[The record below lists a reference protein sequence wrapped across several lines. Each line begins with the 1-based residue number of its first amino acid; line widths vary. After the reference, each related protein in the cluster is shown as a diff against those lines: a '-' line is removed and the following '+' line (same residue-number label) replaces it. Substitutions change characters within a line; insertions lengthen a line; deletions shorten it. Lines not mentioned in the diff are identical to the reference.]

1 MPKHA
6 NGYSLSPEKRKT
18 EKEKEKEVCHGLPL
32 TSAVKIISVMEKHS
46 MASKFLS
53 RSSSLKIS
61 VEEKSVS
68 IIKLIK
74 VINSYSI

>member
-6 NGYSLSPEKRKT
+6 NGYTLSPEKRKT
-18 EKEKEKEVCHGLPL
+18 YKKEKEVCHGLPL